1 MDTVAQTLVS
11 FLVDRKA
18 QGLSPNTINTIKAYT
33 NELDRFTEFVDPDQD
48 INDLKATTLREYM
61 LYLKDVRGRN
71 PGGIHIAYRVLRSW
85 MYWWELETD
94 GDYKAPIRK
103 VKPPKVRNVPLDAV
117 PVPDVKRLLT
127 TCDATFKGIRDRA
140 IILLL
145 LDTGLRATELLN
157 LNKDDID
164 LDSGVLQVH
173 NGKGGKSRLAYFQ
186 PMTRR
191 ALRKWLKL
199 NDQTALFITPQGTR
213 FLYAGLRSM
222 LRRRGQ
228 DLDMKATPHMFRR
241 SFALEHLRQ
250 GTDVFTLSRLMGH
263 SDERILSRYLPL
275 VALDME
281 QAHRRNSPV
290 NLL

>member
-186 PMTRR
+186 PLTRR